1 MPIHPGAGRRA
12 PASVLVDVPALLAAY
27 ETDAPDPTDPGQRV
41 AFGTSGHRGS
51 SLRRS
56 FNDAHITAIS
66 RAVIEYRQAQGVTGP
81 LVLGADTHALSAP
94 ALRTALEVLVAGGV
108 SVVVQDDLS
117 PVPTPVVS
125 HAILRR
131 NGGRAGL
138 RRSAPPA
145 GGWSD
150 GIVITPSHNPPD
162 DGGFKYNPPHGGP
175 ADTDA
180 TSWIERR
187 ANELLGDV
195 SGVPR
200 MPYDRALGAASVQ
213 RADLHGDY
221 VAELGEVL
229 DMDAIRG
236 SGLRLGVDPMGG
248 AGLPTWQRIVER
260 YGLDLTIINDELDPR
275 FAFMPLDHDGVIR
288 MDCSSPYAMA
298 GLLAVAGRF
307 DVAFGNDP
315 DADRHGVV
323 TPAGL
328 LAPNAYLAVA
338 IDYLYTHRPGW
349 PEGAAIGKTLVSSA
363 LIDRVAARLG
373 RRVHEV
379 PVGFKWFV
387 PGLVDGSLAFGGEE
401 SAGATCLR
409 RDGELWSTDKD
420 GIAIDL
426 LAAEITAVTGD
437 DPAQRLAGLEEA
449 LGRSYAT
456 RVDTPATPAAKAALK
471 ALGPD
476 DVRADTLAGERIEA
490 VMTTAPGNGAA
501 IGGLKVV
508 TANGWFAA
516 RPSGTEDVS
525 KLYAESFVS
534 NEHLALLVEEA
545 AALITSVT
553 G

>member
-1 MPIHPGAGRRA
+1 MPIHPGAGRSA

>member
-12 PASVLVDVPALLAAY
+12 PASALVDVSALLAAY
-27 ETDAPDPTDPGQRV
+27 DADAPDASDPGQRV

-56 FNDAHITAIS
+56 FNDAHIAAIS
-66 RAVIEYRQAQGVTGP
+66 RAVIEYRQAQGVVGP
-81 LVLGADTHALSAP
+81 LVLGADTHALSEP
-94 ALRTALEVLVAGGV
+94 AFRTALEVLVAGGV
-108 SVVVQDDLS
+108 TVVVQDDLS

-131 NGGRAGL
+131 NGGRTGL
-138 RRSAPPA
+138 RRGAPPSA
-145 GGWSD
+145 GWCD

-200 MPYDRALGAASVQ
+200 TPFDRALGAVNVQ
-213 RADLHGDY
+213 RADLHDDY

-260 YGLDLTIINDELDPR
+260 YGLDLTITNDGLDPR

-298 GLLAVAGRF
+298 GLLDVAGRF

-328 LAPNAYLAVA
+328 LPPNAYLAVA

-387 PGLVDGSLAFGGEE
+387 PGLVEGSLAFGGEE

-409 RDGELWSTDKD
+409 RDGELWTTDKD

-426 LAAEITAVTGD
+426 LAAEIAAVTGE
-437 DPAQRLAGLEEA
+437 DPAQRHAGLEQA

-456 RVDTPATPAAKAALK
+456 RVDAPATPAAKAALK

-476 DVRADTLAGERIEA
+476 DVRADTLAGDPIEA

-534 NEHLALLVEEA
+534 ADHLARLVEEA
-545 AALITSVT
+545 AELIAAVT
-553 G
+553 A

>member
-12 PASVLVDVPALLAAY
+12 PASVLVDVSALLAAY
-27 ETDAPDPTDPGQRV
+27 DDGPDPSDPAQRV

-56 FNDAHITAIS
+56 FNDAHVAAIS
-66 RAVIEYRQAQGVTGP
+66 RAVIEYRAAQGVHGP

-94 ALRTALEVLVAGGV
+94 ALRTALEVLVAGDV
-108 SVVVQDDLS
+108 TVVVEDDLS

-145 GGWSD
+145 TGWSD

-187 ANELLGDV
+187 ANELLVDV
-195 SGVPR
+195 SRIPR
-200 MPYDRALGAASVQ
+200 TPFDRALAAVHVQ

-236 SGLRLGVDPMGG
+236 AGLRLGVDPMGG

-260 YGLDLTIINDELDPR
+260 YGLDLTITNDELDPR

-298 GLLAVAGRF
+298 GLLELAGRF

-328 LAPNAYLAVA
+328 LPPNAYLTVA

-349 PEGAAIGKTLVSSA
+349 REDAAIGKTLVSSG

-387 PGLVDGSLAFGGEE
+387 PGLLDGSLAFGGEE

-426 LAAEITAVTGD
+426 LAAEITAVTLA
-437 DPAQRLAGLEEA
+437 DPAQRYAGLEEA

-471 ALGPD
+471 ALGPA

-534 NEHLALLVEEA
+534 SDHLARLVEEA
-545 AALITSVT
+545 AALIASVT
-553 G
+553 S

>member
-1 MPIHPGAGRRA
+1 MPTHPAAGRRA
-12 PASVLVDVPALLAAY
+12 PPEALVDVAALLAAY
-27 ETDAPDPTDPGQRV
+27 ETERPDPTDPAQRV

-56 FNDAHITAIS
+56 FNDAHIAAIS
-66 RAVIEYRQAQGVTGP
+66 RAVIEYRSTEGVTGP
-81 LVLGADTHALSAP
+81 LVLGADTHALSTP
-94 ALRTALEVLVAGGV
+94 AFRTALEVLVAGGV
-108 SVVVQDDLS
+108 TVVVQDDLS

-125 HAILRR
+125 HAILHR

-138 RRSAPPA
+138 QGRRPPP

-187 ANELLGDV
+187 ANALLADP
-195 SGVPR
+195 SAIARLPF
-200 MPYDRALGAASVQ
+200 DRAVVASEVV

-221 VAELGEVL
+221 VAELHEVL
-229 DMDAIRG
+229 DLDAIRG
-236 SGLRLGVDPMGG
+236 AGLRLGVDPMGG

-260 YGLDLTIINDELDPR
+260 YGLDLTITNDGLDPR

-288 MDCSSPYAMA
+288 MDCSSPHAMA
-298 GLLAVAGRF
+298 GLLELAERF

-328 LAPNAYLAVA
+328 LPPNHYLSVA

-349 PEGAAIGKTLVSSA
+349 PAEAAIGKTLVSSA
-363 LIDRVAARLG
+363 MIDRVAARLG
-373 RRVHEV
+373 RHVHEV

-387 PGLVDGSLAFGGEE
+387 PGLLDASLAFGGEE

-420 GIAIDL
+420 GIMIDL
-426 LAAEITAVTGD
+426 LAAEITAVTGE
-437 DPAQRLAGLEEA
+437 DPAQRYAGLEA
-449 LGRSYAT
+449 DLGRSYAT
-456 RVDTPATPAAKAALK
+456 RVDAPATPAAKAVLK

-476 DVRADTLAGERIEA
+476 DVRAETLAGEPIEA
-490 VMTTAPGNGAA
+490 IMTTAPGNGAP

-534 NEHLALLVEEA
+534 REHLDQLLEEA
-545 AALITSVT
+545 GALIASVT

>member
-12 PASVLVDVPALLAAY
+12 PASVLVDVSALLAAY
-27 ETDAPDPTDPGQRV
+27 DDGPDPSDPAQRV

-56 FNDAHITAIS
+56 FNDAHVAAIS
-66 RAVIEYRQAQGVTGP
+66 RAVIEYRAAQGVHGP

-94 ALRTALEVLVAGGV
+94 ALRTALEVLVAGDV
-108 SVVVQDDLS
+108 TVVVEDDLS

-145 GGWSD
+145 TGWSD

-187 ANELLGDV
+187 ANELLVDV
-195 SGVPR
+195 SRIPR
-200 MPYDRALGAASVQ
+200 TPFDRALAAVHVQ

-236 SGLRLGVDPMGG
+236 AGLRLGVDPMGG

-260 YGLDLTIINDELDPR
+260 YGLDLTITNDELDPR

-298 GLLAVAGRF
+298 GLLELAGRF

-328 LAPNAYLAVA
+328 LPPNAYLAVA

-349 PEGAAIGKTLVSSA
+349 REDAAIGKTLVSSG

-387 PGLVDGSLAFGGEE
+387 PGLLDGSLAFGGEE

-426 LAAEITAVTGD
+426 LAAEITAVTLA
-437 DPAQRLAGLEEA
+437 DPAQRYAGLEEA

-471 ALGPD
+471 ALGPA

-534 NEHLALLVEEA
+534 SDHLARLVEEA
-545 AALITSVT
+545 AALIASVT
-553 G
+553 S

>member
-12 PASVLVDVPALLAAY
+12 PASVLVDVSALLAAY
-27 ETDAPDPTDPGQRV
+27 DDGPDPSDPAQRV

-56 FNDAHITAIS
+56 FNDAHVAAIS
-66 RAVIEYRQAQGVTGP
+66 RAVIEYRAAQGVHGP

-94 ALRTALEVLVAGGV
+94 ALRTALEVLVAGDV
-108 SVVVQDDLS
+108 TVVVADDLS

-145 GGWSD
+145 TGWSD

-187 ANELLGDV
+187 ANELLVDV
-195 SGVPR
+195 SRIPR
-200 MPYDRALGAASVQ
+200 TPFDRALAAVHVQ

-236 SGLRLGVDPMGG
+236 AGLRLGVDPMGG

-260 YGLDLTIINDELDPR
+260 YGLDLTITNDELDPR

-298 GLLAVAGRF
+298 GLLELAGRF

-328 LAPNAYLAVA
+328 LPPNAYLAVA

-349 PEGAAIGKTLVSSA
+349 REDAAIGKTLVSSG

-387 PGLVDGSLAFGGEE
+387 PGLLDGSLAFGGEE

-426 LAAEITAVTGD
+426 LAAEITAVTLA
-437 DPAQRLAGLEEA
+437 DPAQRYAGLEEA

-471 ALGPD
+471 ALGPA

-534 NEHLALLVEEA
+534 SDHLARLVEEA
-545 AALITSVT
+545 AALIASVT
-553 G
+553 N